1 MVIKFKPSEHFYVLT
16 KLSEQI
22 SASFLLVHKNKVYFY
37 IFHGS
42 RLWSVYGN
50 AKFILLFRI
59 IVQLI

>member
-1 MVIKFKPSEHFYVLT
+1 MILDNELLNSENT
-16 KLSEQI
+16 KNQLS
-22 SASFLLVHKNKVYFY
+22 SLVKNKVYFY

>member
-1 MVIKFKPSEHFYVLT
+1 MAIKFKPSERFYVLT

-22 SASFLLVHKNKVYFY
+22 SASFLSVYKNKVYFY
-37 IFHGS
+37 IFHSS
-42 RLWSVYGN
+42 RFWSVYGN

>member
-1 MVIKFKPSEHFYVLT
+1 MVIKFKPSERFYVLT

-22 SASFLLVHKNKVYFY
+22 SASFLLVHKNKGYFY

>member
-1 MVIKFKPSEHFYVLT
+1 MAIKFKLSERFYVLT

-22 SASFLLVHKNKVYFY
+22 SASFLSVYKNKVYFY
-37 IFHGS
+37 IFHSS
-42 RLWSVYGN
+42 RFWSVYGN